1 MFLKR
6 FTFSHLLPVIG
17 LMFLAFAA
25 YAVPAFAQAEAMDTP
40 AVVDMA
46 VVAETPAAEAVVE
59 HGSPAEKKKAGLPQF
74 DVSTFPSQIFWLT
87 VSFVLLYLLMSRMS
101 LPRISEVMEM
111 RQTQKDNNLNR
122 AEQMHE
128 ESEKIELAYQQTLQK
143 ARDDAQGRLN
153 RAESTAAARLAEENA
168 RFLDHARTRI
178 TNAEQNIAK
187 AKGEALQSLAD
198 ISAEIAADITHKIAA
213 TTINKADAKKV
224 VTEIMKEAA

>member
-6 FTFSHLLPVIG
+6 FTFLQLLPVIS
-17 LMFLAFAA
+17 LMFLALSANAAMAFAE
-25 YAVPAFAQAEAMDTP
+25 VPAMDVA
-40 AVVDMA
+40 AVADTA
-46 VVAETPAAEAVVE
+46 VADAPVTETSVE

-122 AEQMHE
+122 AAQMHE
-128 ESEKIELAYQQTLQK
+128 EAEKIELAYQQTLQK
-143 ARDDAQGRLN
+143 ARDDAQERLN
-153 RAESTAAARLAEENA
+153 RAEGTAAARFAEENA
-168 RFLDHARTRI
+168 RFMEHARNRI

-187 AKGEALQSLAD
+187 AKTEALQSLAD
-198 ISAEIAADITHKIAA
+198 ISADIAAEITQKIAS

>member
-6 FTFSHLLPVIG
+6 FTTSHLTPVIG
-17 LMFLAFAA
+17 LMFLTVLTFAA
-25 YAVPAFAQAEAMDTP
+25 PASGEMSVMDIPAAVDTTTG
-40 AVVDMA
+40 DMP
-46 VVAETPAAEAVVE
+46 VAETAVE

-74 DVSTFPSQIFWLT
+74 DTTTFASQIFWLT

-128 ESEKIELAYQQTLQK
+128 EADKIEKTYQETLQK
-143 ARDDAQGRLN
+143 AREDAQDRMTEAQN
-153 RAESTAAARLAEENA
+153 KAAARFAEENA
-168 RFLDHARTRI
+168 RFLEHTQTRI
-178 TNAEQNIAK
+178 ANAEQNIAK
-187 AKGEALQSLAD
+187 AKDEALHSLAD
-198 ISAEIAADITHKIAA
+198 ISAEIAAEITQKIAA
-213 TTINKADAKKV
+213 VNVGKADAKKI